1 MHTSAHA
8 TLNPPSHCYRLLG
21 QVLQKG
27 NHLQE
32 LPVGHVV
39 DERHA
44 LDSVHRLELVA
55 DGGVVDHHDGVQT
68 SSQEPE
74 VLDEDAAGVH
84 AVVAEE
90 ACGDAVVGV
99 HHVQEGIGVLE
110 VRGEAMRHDLETRCV
125 HDDLVDLAHASDEL
139 QRPWTQIDVHV
150 VVVALDLHGDHV
162 AALLRRLERGVH
174 EGLVQVENERLAT
187 AVRRRLLS

>member
-1 MHTSAHA
+1 M
-8 TLNPPSHCYRLLG
+8 
-21 QVLQKG
+21 
-27 NHLQE
+27 
-32 LPVGHVV
+32 
-39 DERHA
+39 
-44 LDSVHRLELVA
+44 
-55 DGGVVDHHDGVQT
+55 
-68 SSQEPE
+68 
-74 VLDEDAAGVH
+74 
-84 AVVAEE
+84 VAEE

-125 HDDLVDLAHASDEL
+125 HDDLVDFAHSTKEFGGSG
-139 QRPWTQIDVHV
+139 TQIDLHV